1 MLWDHM
7 TFTVAPARSQAYYGH
22 RARGGSSVGATYS
35 GGIGTTLGSVVHT

>member
-7 TFTVAPARSQAYYGH
+7 TFTVAAARSQAYYGH

-35 GGIGTTLGSVVHT
+35 GGIGTTLESLVHT